1 MGKIEILSLV
11 ITIVALISFCAVFTV
26 LFMNYYKSLTEK
38 VLEGKEDIDLIDNA
52 IYESKKKS
60 QKKTRVT
67 RLVLKVVCYAVLAV
81 LIAGIGMGIYGRI
94 TGNVMPIG
102 DTTAIVVASGS
113 MSEKNEVNTYL
124 FENNLNNQFNT
135 YDIIQVK
142 KYGSQNDV
150 KQYDVVAFKNAD
162 GVVIIHRI
170 VSLNVVDG
178 ETCYLT
184 RGDSN
189 NASDNGSQYTTF
201 LHYSDIVGYY
211 TGNRVQ
217 MLGVAVIFLQSNSGI
232 ITILAVLYALL
243 MQDYLRGKYE
253 KAANER
259 TNLLIELLD
268 YDLNKEEANDLDTSY
283 SESLTYK
290 GIEYRFLGG
299 KFIEKSE
306 ATLTDAQIDELV
318 VVKNENGTTT
328 RKTKII
334 TSKTSDKE

>member
-1 MGKIEILSLV
+1 MSKIEILSLV
-11 ITIVALISFCAVFTV
+11 ITALALISFSAVFTV
-26 LFMNYYKSLTEK
+26 LFKHYYQSLTEK
-38 VLEGKEDIDLIDNA
+38 VLEGKEDIDLIDSA
-52 IYESKKKS
+52 IYESKQKAKKR
-60 QKKTRVT
+60 T
-67 RLVLKVVCYAVLAV
+67 KVMRIVHKVFGYTVLAV
-81 LIAGIGMGIYGRI
+81 LIAGIGVGIYGRA
-94 TGNVMPIG
+94 TGNAMPLG

-113 MSEKNEVNTYL
+113 MSQKNEANTYL
-124 FENNLNNQFNT
+124 VENNLNNQFNT
-135 YDIIQVK
+135 YDIIEIK
-142 KYGSQNDV
+142 KYNSQDDV

-162 GVVIIHRI
+162 GTVIIHRI
-170 VSLNVVDG
+170 VSLNVVEG

-189 NASDNGSQYTTF
+189 NASDNGTQYSTF

-217 MLGVAVIFLQSNSGI
+217 TIGIAIIFLQSNSGI

-253 KAANER
+253 KVANER
-259 TNLLIELLD
+259 TNMLVELLD
-268 YDLNKEEANDLDTSY
+268 YDLNKEEADDLDTSY
-283 SESLTYK
+283 SESLIYK

-306 ATLTDAQIDELV
+306 ATATDTQSGELV

-334 TSKTSDKE
+334 ASANSDKQ